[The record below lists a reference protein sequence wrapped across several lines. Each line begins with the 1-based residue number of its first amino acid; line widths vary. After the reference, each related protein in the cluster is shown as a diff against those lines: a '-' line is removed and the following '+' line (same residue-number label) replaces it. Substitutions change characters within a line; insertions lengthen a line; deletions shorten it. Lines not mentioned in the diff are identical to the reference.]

1 MIPRKLVQSI
11 AVAVLILWLA
21 PGAIRAGA
29 QVVDLAGSR
38 IEVTPIAANWRFHP
52 GDDALWAQPGFD
64 DSGWKLIQ
72 PMSDWFGQGYSEQ
85 NGLAWFRFRLRV
97 PANISSFVLELPEI
111 QRSYQLFANGV
122 LLDQVGGLP
131 PEHPHAVVS
140 APRLFTV
147 PVHSSG
153 SPQVIT
159 LALRLWQEP
168 RLKTFTESV
177 LHHQAYAGSAEAVSS
192 RFSLL
197 KSATLLRSGGDYT
210 QDLIMVIMG
219 AATLLLFWLTRE
231 GFYLWFT
238 VNMVLSATDLLPMH
252 LLSHHF
258 AWGYLFTL
266 YVYIVLDFLGGL
278 SFALFLLGMLNRSS
292 TRTILIFL
300 CLSFAP
306 ELGPLLVTAGY
317 ANATWGSSIY
327 FVGQAVIDVILLWYM
342 VSGWRDGS
350 VYAKLLL
357 VPYAIQVLL
366 YGSFNLGYVLLD
378 LNIPHA
384 GSLIPSQIQLLQQP
398 FSISLMDVGS
408 IASLLG
414 LLAVLVYRFARTS
427 RDQQRLSA
435 ALQAAHDVQ
444 SRLVPVD
451 LPVLGGLR
459 AEIAYLAAE
468 EVGGDFC
475 QVLPRPDGSI
485 LVAIGDVSGKGL
497 QAAMLG
503 TLAVGALR
511 SIADEDLEPAAALE
525 RLNNVILR
533 TGQEGFI
540 TCLCLKLSPDGLV
553 TVANAGHL
561 APYLDGEEI
570 MVEPGLPLGIVAGI
584 EYEQSSLMLPGT
596 ARLTLISD
604 GVVEARSRTGE
615 LFGFERTLG
624 ISRLA
629 AAEIA
634 SAAQRFGQQDDI
646 TIITLDWVQPV
657 AELISA

>member
-1 MIPRKLVQSI
+1 MIPRKLLHSV
-11 AVAVLILWLA
+11 AVSVLILWLA
-21 PGAIRAGA
+21 LGDLRAGA
-29 QVVDLAGSR
+29 QIIDLQASR
-38 IEVTPIAANWRFHP
+38 LQITAIATNWRFHP
-52 GDDALWAQPGFD
+52 GDDPLWAQPGFD
-64 DSGWKLIQ
+64 DSSWKLMQ
-72 PMSDWFGQGYSEQ
+72 PTSDWVDQGYSEQ

-97 PANISSFVLELPEI
+97 PPQTSSFVLELPEI

-122 LLDQVGGLP
+122 LLGQVGGLP
-131 PEHPHAVVS
+131 PEHPHAVLS

-147 PVHSSG
+147 PVHPSG
-153 SPQVIT
+153 NPQVIT

-168 RLKTFTESV
+168 RLKAVTDNV
-177 LHHQAYAGSAEAVSS
+177 LRHQAYAGDAGDVSS

-197 KSATLLRSGGDYT
+197 KAATLLRSGGDYT
-210 QDLIMVIMG
+210 LDILMMIMG

-231 GFYLWFT
+231 GFYLWFA
-238 VNMVLSATDLLPMH
+238 VNMVLAVTDLPIH

-266 YVYIVLDFLGGL
+266 YAYILLDFVSGL
-278 SFALFLLGMLNRSS
+278 SFVLFLLGMLNRSS

-300 CLSFAP
+300 CLSLAP
-306 ELGPLLVTAGY
+306 EVGPLLVTTGY
-317 ANATWGSSIY
+317 ASASWGSLIY
-327 FVGQAVIDVILLWYM
+327 FVAQAVIDLILLWYM
-342 VSGWRDGS
+342 VSGWRAGS

-357 VPYAIQVLL
+357 VPYAIEVLFQ
-366 YGSFNLGYVLLD
+366 GSTNLGYVLVD
-378 LNIPHA
+378 LNIPH
-384 GSLIPSQIQLLQQP
+384 GESLITDQIQLLQEP

-540 TCLCLKLSPDGLV
+540 TCLCLKLAPDGV
-553 TVANAGHL
+553 ITVANAGHL
-561 APYLDGEEI
+561 APYLDGEEM
-570 MVEPGLPLGIVAGI
+570 MVEPGLPLGIVPAI
-584 EYEQSSLMLPGT
+584 EYEQSTLVLPGT

-604 GVVEARSRTGE
+604 GVVEARSRSGE
-615 LFGFERTLG
+615 LFGFERTTE